1 MYLIGNEG
9 GMSETQKKRLICE
22 ALDTVTPDVLEL
34 LYRITFHTE
43 SGLE

>member
-9 GMSETQKKRLICE
+9 GMSDTQKKRLIRE
-22 ALDTVTPDVLEL
+22 ALDAVTPDVLEL
-34 LYRITFHTE
+34 LYRIVFHAE

>member
-9 GMSETQKKRLICE
+9 GMSDTQKKGLICE
-22 ALDTVTPDVLEL
+22 ALDTVAPDVLAL
-34 LYRITFHTE
+34 LYRIVFHAE